1 VRRFSVLA
9 LVLLGV
15 ALAQRAEVSLGSPF
29 GLQGGLRFPLVPL
42 LLDGRVYGGVG
53 LEALGGGVD
62 LLFKVPLTDLY
73 LGLGGFY
80 GTGRAL
86 SLPQD
91 GAGQGGVRGVLG
103 TWLNLPLPLVGVYLE
118 LHPVYYLTPSQGFGL
133 GGGFGGEPGALRPP
147 RAGLALKG
155 TSERSARL
163 EALLEG
169 DDAV

>member
-1 VRRFSVLA
+1 MRRLSVLA

-29 GLQGGLRFPLVPL
+29 GLQGGLRFSLVPL

-91 GAGQGGVRGVLG
+91 GAG
-103 TWLNLPLPLVGVYLE
+103 
-118 LHPVYYLTPSQGFGL
+118 
-133 GGGFGGEPGALRPP
+133 
-147 RAGLALKG
+147 
-155 TSERSARL
+155 
-163 EALLEG
+163 
-169 DDAV
+169 

>member
-1 VRRFSVLA
+1 VRKFFPLI
-9 LVLLGV
+9 LVIGV
-15 ALAQRAEVSLGSPF
+15 ALAQRAEVSAGSPF

-53 LEALGGGVD
+53 LEAVGGGVD
-62 LLFKVPLTDLY
+62 LLLKVPLTDLY

-103 TWLNLPLPLVGVYLE
+103 TWLNLPLPLLGVYLE
-118 LHPVYYLTPSQGFGL
+118 LHPVYYLVPQQGL
-133 GGGFGGEPGALRPP
+133 GLGAALGVSL
-147 RAGLALKG
+147 GL
-155 TSERSARL
+155 
-163 EALLEG
+163 
-169 DDAV
+169 

>member
-1 VRRFSVLA
+1 MRRFSVLA

-118 LHPVYYLTPSQGFGL
+118 LHPVYYLAPSQGFGL
-133 GGGFGGEPGALRPP
+133 GAALGVSL
-147 RAGLALKG
+147 GL
-155 TSERSARL
+155 
-163 EALLEG
+163 
-169 DDAV
+169 

>member
-1 VRRFSVLA
+1 
-9 LVLLGV
+9 
-15 ALAQRAEVSLGSPF
+15 
-29 GLQGGLRFPLVPL
+29 
-42 LLDGRVYGGVG
+42 VG

-62 LLFKVPLTDLY
+62 LLFKVPFTDLY

-80 GTGRAL
+80 GTGKAL

-133 GGGFGGEPGALRPP
+133 GAALGVSL
-147 RAGLALKG
+147 GL
-155 TSERSARL
+155 
-163 EALLEG
+163 
-169 DDAV
+169 